1 MTRELQKKIE
11 IGVEKKHDMSE
22 DLVNSIYLGIGSNL
36 GNKFRNIEKT
46 KFNLVMS
53 NIKILKCSSYYE
65 SLSWPNKNNPKFINI
80 VLEIDT
86 DFTPEDLIKK
96 CKEIEKKLGRKKLP
110 KNSPREC
117 DIDII
122 DFRNKK
128 TVGDVI
134 LPHPR
139 MDTRNFVLLPLF
151 EINKNWI
158 HPILKVN
165 IRKLIYSLSDSDI
178 RSIKQI

>member
-1 MTRELQKKIE
+1 MIRELQKRIE
-11 IGVEKKHDMSE
+11 IGVEKKRDMSE
-22 DLVNSIYLGIGSNL
+22 GLVNPIYLGIGSNL
-36 GNKFRNIEKT
+36 GNKRKNIEIT
-46 KFNLVMS
+46 KFNLIM
-53 NIKILKCSSYYE
+53 NYIKILKCSSYYE
-65 SLSWPNKNNPKFINI
+65 TLSWPNANNPKFINI
-80 VLEIDT
+80 VIEIDT
-86 DFTPEDLIKK
+86 DFTPLELIKK

-122 DFRNKK
+122 DFRNKR
-128 TVGDVI
+128 TTGDLI

-151 EINKNWI
+151 EINKDWK

-165 IRKLIYSLSDSDI
+165 IRKLISSLSNSDI

>member
-1 MTRELQKKIE
+1 
-11 IGVEKKHDMSE
+11 MSE
-22 DLVNSIYLGIGSNL
+22 DLVKSIYLGIGSNL
-36 GNKFRNIEKT
+36 GNKRGNIERT
-46 KFNLVMS
+46 KFNLIMN

-65 SLSWPNKNNPKFINI
+65 SLSWPNPNNPKFLNI
-80 VLEIDT
+80 VLQVNT
-86 DFTPEDLIKK
+86 DFSPLELINK
-96 CKEIEKKLGRKKLP
+96 CKEIEKKLGRKRLP

-122 DFRNKK
+122 DFRNKT
-128 TVGDVI
+128 TVGNLI

-139 MDTRNFVLLPLF
+139 MNVRNFVLLPLF
-151 EINKNWI
+151 EINKDWR

-165 IRKLIYSLSDSDI
+165 IKELLSSLSNSDI